1 MGIASR
7 RRAREAGRAAI
18 EVRKPAPTDAG
29 AGEGIS
35 LKGAQGVRGR
45 FSEKRDL
52 KGKRRAYPA
61 ASPPLWRRDEG
72 SGGSGGVVLD
82 MTLVGD
88 QTWDP

>member
-7 RRAREAGRAAI
+7 RRAREAAI
-18 EVRKPAPTDAG
+18 EARKPATTNSG
-29 AGEGIS
+29 EGEGIS
-35 LKGAQGVRGR
+35 LKGAQGARGR
-45 FSEKRDL
+45 VSEKRDV

-61 ASPPLWRRDEG
+61 APPPLWRRDEG